1 MKMKELV
8 LEVEESFL
16 NDDGYEEWI
25 KSCEKKDLEY
35 QMEDDLARDI
45 IEDLNAFFSEEANYI
60 INK

>member
-1 MKMKELV
+1 MKELV

-16 NDDGYEEWI
+16 NDDGYEEWLA
-25 KSCEKKDLEY
+25 EQDKKDLEY